1 MLFSKNQMAT
11 LSFWV
16 MMMSSKQSKMKWVSP
31 SHIFFHFLSPFLFF
45 YFWGIKYRECLKSS
59 IQKLHLYNNSEV
71 EILLSFGLL
80 LPTPISRILFQSLLL
95 WVYDLM
101 FMCTCPQIYI
111 YMHAHTHTLP
121 IFFPCHNPVSSQLPW
136 PWLQKNIPMWN
147 WAGNIFIYKTILLT
161 EKNK

>member
-45 YFWGIKYRECLKSS
+45 YFWGIKYRECLKGS

-95 WVYDLM
+95 WVYDFM
-101 FMCTCPQIYI
+101 FMCTCPPIYI
-111 YMHAHTHTLP
+111 YMHAHTHSRFSSHVITQ
-121 IFFPCHNPVSSQLPW
+121 CHHNFHDPGSRTSHAVKLGRKHHH
-136 PWLQKNIPMWN
+136 L
-147 WAGNIFIYKTILLT
+147 
-161 EKNK
+161 

>member
-1 MLFSKNQMAT
+1 MAT

-45 YFWGIKYRECLKSS
+45 YFWGIKYRECLKGS

-80 LPTPISRILFQSLLL
+80 LLTPISRILFQSLLL
-95 WVYDLM
+95 WVYDFM
-101 FMCTCPQIYI
+101 FMCTCPPIYI
-111 YMHAHTHTLP
+111 YMHAHTHSRFSSHVITQ
-121 IFFPCHNPVSSQLPW
+121 CHHNFRDPGSRRTSQCETGQETSSSIKLFYS
-136 PWLQKNIPMWN
+136 QKKINN
-147 WAGNIFIYKTILLT
+147 NHTKR
-161 EKNK
+161 K

>member
-45 YFWGIKYRECLKSS
+45 YFWGIKYRECLKGS

-95 WVYDLM
+95 WVYDFM
-101 FMCTCPQIYI
+101 FMCTCPPIYI
-111 YMHAHTHTLP
+111 YMHAHTHSRFSSHVITQ
-121 IFFPCHNPVSSQLPW
+121 CHHNFRDPGSRRTSHAVKLGRKH
-136 PWLQKNIPMWN
+136 LHLYNYFTHRK
-147 WAGNIFIYKTILLT
+147 K
-161 EKNK
+161 

>member
-1 MLFSKNQMAT
+1 MAT

-45 YFWGIKYRECLKSS
+45 YFWGIKYRECLKGS

-111 YMHAHTHTLP
+111 YMHAHTHSRFSSHVITQ
-121 IFFPCHNPVSSQLPW
+121 CHHNFRDPGSRRTSQCETGQETSSSIKLFYS
-136 PWLQKNIPMWN
+136 QKKINN
-147 WAGNIFIYKTILLT
+147 NHTKR
-161 EKNK
+161 K